1 MDLKLL
7 EIAISLIFIYLLLS
21 IFAMVIM
28 EIISTLWRMRGELL
42 KDSIKKLLFTMD
54 KNSSGIENFYQQP
67 IIKFLGDN
75 ATSWIWLDKLFNLD
89 QKKMPSYMKAE
100 DFYDNLLSYLNKNQF
115 SDDLKNIE
123 DTIGKNQFLSD
134 DAKKHLQFL
143 IHKSNG
149 EITLFKASIER
160 WFNETM
166 ERANSW
172 YSRQVQYFLL
182 LIGFVLAVFVNGD
195 TIAIFKK
202 LDQDPKLRSE
212 IVQRAEQYVRDNKT
226 VPPGGVSAENMN
238 EINEKVHSEYIKLM
252 SESQDILNWK
262 VNEFEDLNNL
272 EKVLKILGFLITA
285 TAISL
290 GSNFWFDM
298 LKKVINI
305 RTLGKPTQPTQ
316 K

>member
-42 KDSIKKLLFTMD
+42 KESIKKLLFTTD
-54 KNSSGIENFYQQP
+54 RNSNGIENFYRQP

-115 SDDLKNIE
+115 SQDLKNIE
-123 DTIGKNQFLSD
+123 DTIGKNEFLSD
-134 DAKKHLQFL
+134 DTKNHLKFL

-149 EITLFKASIER
+149 EISVFKANIER

-172 YSRQVQYFLL
+172 YSRQVQYLLLVIGFLL
-182 LIGFVLAVFVNGD
+182 AFFVNAD

-202 LDQDPKLRSE
+202 LDQDPILRSQ
-212 IVQRAEQYVRDNKT
+212 IVQKAEQYVK
-226 VPPGGVSAENMN
+226 ENDSLQTMKPSPENLN
-238 EINEKVHSEYIKLM
+238 EIKKEIDDEYLTLM
-252 SESQDILNWK
+252 TESQDILHWEK
-262 VNEFEDLNNL
+262 DEIRDLN
-272 EKVLKILGFLITA
+272 EMGWVFKIIGFLITA